1 MIKLAIDLI
10 TFIIF
15 FIMFICTDDLAFLIM
30 SLYFAQEFRAEL
42 NVLRIEEKIELSVF
56 RIGEEIDE
64 HF

>member
-1 MIKLAIDLI
+1 
-10 TFIIF
+10 
-15 FIMFICTDDLAFLIM
+15 MFICTDDLAFLIM

>member
-1 MIKLAIDLI
+1 MITLAIDLT

-15 FIMFICTDDLAFLIM
+15 FIMYICTDELAFLIM
-30 SLYFAQEFRAEL
+30 SLFFIQEFRAEL